1 MELRCDNIQYSIEGS
16 RILNGISLGVS
27 NNEFHTILG
36 PNGCGKTTFLK
47 TVYRITKPDLGTI
60 YLDGKPLDN
69 ISIRKSAQNMA
80 VVAQFNNLNFDCSV
94 LDVVMLGRTPHL
106 KMMEQ
111 EKKED
116 YEIAYNALKS
126 VGMYEK
132 RKRSYLS
139 LSGGEKQRVVLARE
153 VSLQEI
159 REMRAKIP
167 EELEVETF
175 GHGAMCVSY
184 SGRCLLSNYLSTR
197 DSNRGECVQAC
208 RWEYKMTEASREGEP
223 LTMIED
229 DKGTYVMNSKD
240 MNMLLYLDK
249 LISAGVSS
257 FKIEG
262 RMKSEY
268 YVASTVT
275 AYRRALDGYYKT
287 GIYSPSES
295 LVAEL
300 EKTSHR
306 RYTTGFYFGA
316 RDTVCSDTSK
326 PESDWLFIAEVKGYD
341 ESKKCIILEQR
352 GRFKKGDVLEVL
364 SPDENYLKKIVVD
377 EVFDEDGNIIDD
389 CKFVQQILYLKSD
402 VVLHNH
408 DVLRMKRKDL

>member
-132 RKRSYLS
+132 EIVHICHCQAVKNKEWYWQGRLHSS
-139 LSGGEKQRVVLARE
+139 LRFCCLMNRLIIWILNI
-153 VSLQEI
+153 SL
-159 REMRAKIP
+159 K
-167 EELEVETF
+167 
-175 GHGAMCVSY
+175 Y
-184 SGRCLLSNYLSTR
+184 
-197 DSNRGECVQAC
+197 
-208 RWEYKMTEASREGEP
+208 
-223 LTMIED
+223 
-229 DKGTYVMNSKD
+229 
-240 MNMLLYLDK
+240 
-249 LISAGVSS
+249 
-257 FKIEG
+257 
-262 RMKSEY
+262 
-268 YVASTVT
+268 
-275 AYRRALDGYYKT
+275 
-287 GIYSPSES
+287 
-295 LVAEL
+295 
-300 EKTSHR
+300 
-306 RYTTGFYFGA
+306 
-316 RDTVCSDTSK
+316 
-326 PESDWLFIAEVKGYD
+326 
-341 ESKKCIILEQR
+341 
-352 GRFKKGDVLEVL
+352 
-364 SPDENYLKKIVVD
+364 
-377 EVFDEDGNIIDD
+377 
-389 CKFVQQILYLKSD
+389 
-402 VVLHNH
+402 
-408 DVLRMKRKDL
+408 

>member
-47 TVYRITKPDLGTI
+47 TVYRIAKPDFGTI

-132 RKRSYLS
+132 RNCSYLS

-167 EELEVETF
+167 AELEIETF
-175 GHGAMCVSY
+175 CHGAMCMSY
-184 SGRCLLSNYLSTR
+184 SGRCLLSNYMTGR
-197 DSNRGECVQAC
+197 DSNRGAC
-208 RWEYKMTEASREGEP
+208 AQPCRYQYALMEEKRPGEYFP
-223 LTMIED
+223 VFED
-229 DKGTYVMNSKD
+229 EKGTYIMNSRD
-240 MNMLLYLDK
+240 MCMIDHLDD
-249 LISAGVSS
+249 LMDAGVDCL
-257 FKIEG
+257 KIEG
-262 RMKSEY
+262 RAKSAY
-268 YVASTVT
+268 YAAIVT
-275 AYRRALDGYYKT
+275 GAYRHVLDDAAAGRP
-287 GIYSPSES
+287 IDPVWRDE
-295 LVAEL
+295 VEHV
-300 EKTSHR
+300 SHR
-306 RYTTGFYFGA
+306 HYSTGFFYGQPGQFYEDARYIRDWQICAVVTDCTPEGLATLSLRNKFGA
-316 RDTVCSDTSK
+316 GDAVEVVGPDTK
-326 PESDWLFIAEVKGYD
+326 PFSMTAPMMTDAEGLPLAEPKTPQMVFTMQLPRPVPPMSFIRHA
-341 ESKKCIILEQR
+341 
-352 GRFKKGDVLEVL
+352 
-364 SPDENYLKKIVVD
+364 VD
-377 EVFDEDGNIIDD
+377 LGG
-389 CKFVQQILYLKSD
+389 K
-402 VVLHNH
+402 
-408 DVLRMKRKDL
+408 

>member
-47 TVYRITKPDLGTI
+47 TVYRITKPDLGAI

-116 YEIAYNALKS
+116 YKIAYNALKS

-132 RKRSYLS
+132 RNRSYLS

-167 EELEVETF
+167 EELEIETF
-175 GHGAMCVSY
+175 CHGAMCVSY
-184 SGRCLLSNYLSTR
+184 SGRCLLSNYMTGQLACRFSDYIYLIKDGRIRYKGKPEEVITKDNMR
-197 DSNRGECVQAC
+197 EIYDVECEVINRG
-208 RWEYKMTEASREGEP
+208 S
-223 LTMIED
+223 
-229 DKGTYVMNSKD
+229 N
-240 MNMLLYLDK
+240 
-249 LISAGVSS
+249 
-257 FKIEG
+257 
-262 RMKSEY
+262 
-268 YVASTVT
+268 
-275 AYRRALDGYYKT
+275 
-287 GIYSPSES
+287 
-295 LVAEL
+295 
-300 EKTSHR
+300 
-306 RYTTGFYFGA
+306 
-316 RDTVCSDTSK
+316 
-326 PESDWLFIAEVKGYD
+326 
-341 ESKKCIILEQR
+341 
-352 GRFKKGDVLEVL
+352 
-364 SPDENYLKKIVVD
+364 
-377 EVFDEDGNIIDD
+377 
-389 CKFVQQILYLKSD
+389 QILIQYT
-402 VVLHNH
+402 
-408 DVLRMKRKDL
+408 